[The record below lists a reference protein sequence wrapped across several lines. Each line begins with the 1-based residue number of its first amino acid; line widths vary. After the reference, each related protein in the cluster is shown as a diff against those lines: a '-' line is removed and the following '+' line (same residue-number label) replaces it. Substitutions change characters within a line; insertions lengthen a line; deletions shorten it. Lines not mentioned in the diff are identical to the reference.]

1 MADSSSETVRSRA
14 FFLSS
19 ARSNCVPQYSF
30 LCSSSTCSF
39 LSASTISSII
49 EMTFSKPPCW
59 RAFLPLSANTNRSN
73 SVLCWCLGDFRAV
86 RRAAMAFE
94 RRADAVNST
103 CTKLAELGS
112 VFLNSSSASSSLR
125 TLIVSASAT
134 SSSALVLERSS
145 HSLSFLSQLASR
157 FARNFLSSARV
168 SSVSERSS
176 FFCTSPTLTS
186 PICSDFV
193 SIDCVRATS
202 SLVLAAVSSSK
213 ALIAASSS
221 AVASARP
228 LAMLSPI
235 CFKIPVI

>member
-145 HSLSFLSQLASR
+145 HSLSFLAQVASR
-157 FARNFLSSARV
+157 FARKFLSSASAAWV
-168 SSVSERSS
+168 SSRSPFICMMLTPS
-176 FFCTSPTLTS
+176 SPTCIDLVS
-186 PICSDFV
+186 MDFV
-193 SIDCVRATS
+193 SAPT
-202 SLVLAAVSSSK
+202 SLVLAA
-213 ALIAASSS
+213 I
-221 AVASARP
+221 RP
-228 LAMLSPI
+228 S
-235 CFKIPVI
+235 